1 MAMGFCPASLVRSR
15 CWKDFF
21 VFVLFLVSP
30 LRFYIIAVKNRHIQR
45 LYIHGELGEP
55 QGEPCRSECRVAPSR
70 LKIFLELGL
79 EMLYLEKIVEDSG
92 KRFCD
97 ETPSC
102 FVNACMCLNGS
113 GHFVNCQL
121 EMMIGKLELHD

>member
-30 LRFYIIAVKNRHIQR
+30 LRFYIIAVKTRHIQR

-55 QGEPCRSECRVAPSR
+55 QGEPCRSECRIAPSWRGSSSRGADDLLGEDELR
-70 LKIFLELGL
+70 LL
-79 EMLYLEKIVEDSG
+79 
-92 KRFCD
+92 C
-97 ETPSC
+97 C
-102 FVNACMCLNGS
+102 F
-113 GHFVNCQL
+113 
-121 EMMIGKLELHD
+121 